1 MEWGEEEGEGSIVLA
16 VVIFFAL
23 PVITAL
29 AAYVVVSL

>member
-1 MEWGEEEGEGSIVLA
+1 MEWGEEDGEGSIVLA

-29 AAYVVVSL
+29 LGHFVVSI